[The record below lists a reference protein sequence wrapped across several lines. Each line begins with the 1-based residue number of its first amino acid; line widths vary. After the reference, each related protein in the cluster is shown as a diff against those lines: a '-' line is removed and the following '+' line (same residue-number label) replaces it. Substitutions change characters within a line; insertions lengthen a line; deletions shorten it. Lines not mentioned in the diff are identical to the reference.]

1 MPEMRIA
8 LTVENFEAA
17 VDFYQNG
24 LELKYGEKWQND
36 GNGQLLWAGSA
47 GLEIF
52 DEGYA
57 ARVDHIETERRISG
71 PVRLAFDVEVFEES
85 LKNAIEHGAVLVHEP
100 IQTPWGDLNARIQ
113 APDGM
118 QITLYQS
125 SKKQIT
131 KEKS

>member
-24 LELKYGEKWQND
+24 LGLKYGEKWQND
-36 GNGQLLWAGSA
+36 GNGQLLWAGTA

-71 PVRLAFDVEVFEES
+71 PVRLAFDVEVLEES
-85 LKNAIEHGAVLVHEP
+85 LKKCDRTWCCAC
-100 IQTPWGDLNARIQ
+100 
-113 APDGM
+113 
-118 QITLYQS
+118 S
-125 SKKQIT
+125 
-131 KEKS
+131 